1 MIGSFLLGLISFPL
15 LLAFLVSCLV
25 LRYVVALLLGLKQA
39 QLCSLRSVS
48 FIMSL
53 IVLLL
58 CLLLLAFL
66 SLPLLSLLLVT
77 LLFIMLLLL
86 LVHLMLLISHLSLG
100 LLGIIPN
107 FRICTL
113 LLLFT
118 LALLLGP
125 LASLLYLVGLL
136 LILLLHL
143 VSWVLTQVSLLSFA
157 LNLVLCVMGL
167 YLLRIIYLWTICSA
181 LLCMCLRFRTV
192 SSVYLIGCWI
202 DPRMLFSLLLLGC
215 LFSVLVSC
223 LGFPLHLCLVSSG
236 FGHLGTLLFF
246 LLGSIGSIRCLL
258 PLQAV
263 LSGIMLI
270 YIIILLR
277 FVAFLGLQVPYL
289 PQSCIM
295 RSCIVAFFGIGCLL
309 GSLRTSFLRH
319 LPSCLSVV
327 LVALALHL
335 VYPSH
340 LVVPVVLSPLS
351 DLWLVG
357 LTPQM
362 IVGVLFLGYLSEICW
377 LEIVLRSFS

>member
-1 MIGSFLLGLISFPL
+1 MPILSLMVFVLMIGSFLLGLISFPL

-143 VSWVLTQVSLLSFA
+143 VS
-157 LNLVLCVMGL
+157 
-167 YLLRIIYLWTICSA
+167 
-181 LLCMCLRFRTV
+181 
-192 SSVYLIGCWI
+192 
-202 DPRMLFSLLLLGC
+202 
-215 LFSVLVSC
+215 
-223 LGFPLHLCLVSSG
+223 
-236 FGHLGTLLFF
+236 
-246 LLGSIGSIRCLL
+246 
-258 PLQAV
+258 
-263 LSGIMLI
+263 
-270 YIIILLR
+270 
-277 FVAFLGLQVPYL
+277 
-289 PQSCIM
+289 
-295 RSCIVAFFGIGCLL
+295 
-309 GSLRTSFLRH
+309 
-319 LPSCLSVV
+319 
-327 LVALALHL
+327 
-335 VYPSH
+335 
-340 LVVPVVLSPLS
+340 
-351 DLWLVG
+351 
-357 LTPQM
+357 
-362 IVGVLFLGYLSEICW
+362 
-377 LEIVLRSFS
+377 